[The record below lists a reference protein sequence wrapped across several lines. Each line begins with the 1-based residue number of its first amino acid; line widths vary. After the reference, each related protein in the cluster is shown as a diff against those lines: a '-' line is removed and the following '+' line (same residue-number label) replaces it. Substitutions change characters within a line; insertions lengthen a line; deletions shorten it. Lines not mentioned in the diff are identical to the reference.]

1 MSGGWSEVPT
11 PEARPGWE
19 SKVRE
24 ALDGINDPDGVLA
37 KVVLARRTS
46 YRSEDA
52 GEGVAAARG
61 LRERFTGSTV
71 FCFDE
76 GRGRQF
82 LGATPELL
90 IRKRGH
96 KATTISLAGTAECGA
111 DPAALLESDKNRREQ
126 RYVTDAIRSR
136 LEGLATSVEVDAA
149 PSLRRHGNVV
159 HLQTGLAATLRP
171 SVSLLQ
177 TLGELH
183 PTPALAGSPRRE
195 SLAFIA
201 RHEPDERG
209 WYAGPVGWLD
219 QRGDGEFH
227 VALRCGLLAGK
238 RAWAFAGAGIVD
250 GSVPSVEWEETE
262 NKLFAFRCALESGEV
277 AQS

>member
-1 MSGGWSEVPT
+1 MSGGWWECSAPG
-11 PEARPGWE
+11 ARTVWE
-19 SKVRE
+19 STVCE
-24 ALDGINDPDGVLA
+24 ALQGIQDASGPLE

-52 GEGVAAARG
+52 GEGVAAARR

-90 IRKRGH
+90 VRKRGQI
-96 KATTISLAGTAECGA
+96 ATTMALAGSAEAGTNA
-111 DPAALLESDKNRREQ
+111 SALLASDKDRREQ
-126 RYVTDAIRSR
+126 RYVTEAIRRR
-136 LEGLATSVEVDAA
+136 LEGLASSVEVDAV

-159 HLQTGLAATLRP
+159 HLHTGLAATLQP

-177 TLGELH
+177 TVGELH
-183 PTPALAGSPRRE
+183 PTPAVAGSPRRE

-209 WYAGPVGWLD
+209 WYAGPIGWLD

-250 GSVPSVEWEETE
+250 GSDPSTEWGETE
-262 NKLFAFRCALESGEV
+262 NKLFAFRTALESEE
-277 AQS
+277 ADE